1 MSDSHKHSALYALYD
16 SVVSVKGD
24 DNGIRAYDA
33 NGNLVSYDASAV
45 DTKATEIETAEKLDN
60 LRTERNKRLVD
71 TDHYGLSDQ
80 TMTDAMSTYRQ
91 ALRDITDTYSSL
103 DDVVWPTKP

>member
-1 MSDSHKHSALYALYD
+1 MKAQAVIELYSNAKRVVTESDG
-16 SVVSVKGD
+16 SVA
-24 DNGIRAYDA
+24 AYDE
-33 NGNLVSYDASAV
+33 NNNPITLDLTAV
-45 DTKATEIETAEKLDN
+45 ATKEAELWAVED
-60 LRTERNKRLVD
+60 LRLLRVERNKRLVD

-80 TMTDAMSTYRQ
+80 TMTEAMTTYRQ